1 MPGQP
6 PVVAAVTAVAAAA
19 AAAVLFVSP
28 AAAVAASVVTC
39 WRTPACQWLLL
50 PLLAVLMALLAATCG
65 EWRVSAF
72 SQF

>member
-6 PVVAAVTAVAAAA
+6 PVVADVTAAARSSSC
-19 AAAVLFVSP
+19 SP

-50 PLLAVLMALLAATCG
+50 PLLAVLMALLVATCG
-65 EWRVSAF
+65 KRHVSAF